1 MNQKNKIKVLF
12 LSAWYPNRYDAMAGL
27 FVRKHA
33 EAVSL
38 YCDVKVLYVHGDRN
52 INNFEIVRH
61 KHVDIE
67 EITVYYPTT
76 GMFLFRYLN
85 YFFAYIKGFKK
96 IMARMDFN
104 VDILHANILT
114 RTVFI
119 AWCYKLFTKTPY
131 VISEHWSRYLPER
144 NGYHGFLRKTIT
156 GIVTKSAS
164 AILPVSATLKKA
176 MLENGIKHTNFKIIH
191 NVVDDFF
198 YQKQEKKT
206 TTTTTRFLHVSC
218 FDEQAKNIKGI
229 LKATKELLNR
239 RTDFELC
246 IIGTGID
253 YDDVFNYYKSLG
265 FPDKKVLFLGEKS
278 PVEVAAWFASSDCF
292 VLFSNYETAGV
303 VIAESLVC
311 GKPVISTPVGIAT
324 EFINDKTGI
333 IVKKD
338 DYSSLTDAMEFFIDN
353 AKTFNPETI
362 REYSSLFSYR
372 TVGNE
377 IAKVYNQIL
386 LKS

>member
-1 MNQKNKIKVLF
+1 MNKKNKIKVLF

-38 YCDVKVLYVHGDRN
+38 YCDVKVLYVHGDKQ
-52 INNFEIVRH
+52 IDDFEIKKN
-61 KHVDIE
+61 KHGEIE
-67 EITVYYPTT
+67 EISVYYPTR
-76 GMFLFRYLN
+76 MFLFRHFN
-85 YFFAYIKGFKK
+85 YFIAYIKGFKEITFQIGFK
-96 IMARMDFN
+96 A
-104 VDILHANILT
+104 DILHANILT

-119 AWCYKLFTKTPY
+119 AWCYRLFTKTPY

-164 AILPVSATLKKA
+164 AILPVSVILKNA
-176 MLENGIKHTNFKIIH
+176 MQENGIKHTNLKIIH

-198 YQKQEKKT
+198 YQKQEKIT
-206 TTTTTRFLHVSC
+206 TKATTRFLHISC

-229 LKATKELLNR
+229 LRATKELLNR

-246 IIGTGID
+246 IIGNGID
-253 YDDVFNYYKSLG
+253 YDDVFSYYKSLG

-278 PVEVAAWFASSDCF
+278 PIEVAAWLASSDCF

-333 IVKKD
+333 IVKKN
-338 DYSSLTDAMEFFIDN
+338 DYLSLTDAMQFFIDN
-353 AKTFNPETI
+353 VGIFNSETI
-362 REYSSLFSYR
+362 REGSTLFSYK

-377 IAKVYNQIL
+377 IAEVYNQIL
-386 LKS
+386 FKS